1 MTLVSGVLST
11 SFDASVTVVNLRR
24 PCPPLP
30 ALLSLTSGLTCWS
43 DRPCLLR
50 LQSLSWC
57 AGANGHVWDQFGS
70 SAFLPTISLT
80 SLGELNRP
88 GRGLLELL
96 LDIALGYE
104 I

>member
-1 MTLVSGVLST
+1 MPMDMFGISLVG
-11 SFDASVTVVNLRR
+11 
-24 PCPPLP
+24 
-30 ALLSLTSGLTCWS
+30 
-43 DRPCLLR
+43 
-50 LQSLSWC
+50 
-57 AGANGHVWDQFGS
+57 

-88 GRGLLELL
+88 GRRLLELL